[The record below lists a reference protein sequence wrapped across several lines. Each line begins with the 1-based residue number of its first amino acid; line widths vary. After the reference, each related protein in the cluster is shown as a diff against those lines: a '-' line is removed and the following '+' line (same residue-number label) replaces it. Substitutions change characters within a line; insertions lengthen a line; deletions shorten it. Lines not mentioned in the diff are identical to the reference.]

1 MAAPSQFASRY
12 KKDLSMEALRAKV
25 ARRRSTLQKENRHK
39 LFEKGRQLGL
49 ADLSLQL
56 SKDKGISELKE
67 TRETCS
73 QESSSVKQSKGFAA
87 ARRVNERR
95 EMLQRYKEQKELR
108 KLVEQREKA
117 KKGVFKV
124 GLYRPAAPGFLALA
138 PEDPAAAK
146 PKEKVAPAYSGRMTR
161 SKAKIQEGKSLIPSL
176 IPTAPKSS
184 TVCAHGQSLR
194 PAQAGRKQ
202 MGTARGAEKEKAL
215 QTAAQPASNVR
226 VTRAAASAARQVLKP
241 TAPAAT
247 AGNQPQRKTTNGGKQ
262 KQAVRSDTTKIIP
275 SKHEAEKN
283 AQVDPGVKGPAA
295 DSKHSA
301 PAELEQEQTSVE
313 NNNSAPGRPKMCSF
327 APGNFVFQPPS
338 ELANYKVKPMTP
350 SSAEAFL
357 TPIAVWNFSESPVKT
372 NEKSSETKA
381 QKSNLRD
388 RILPSVKD
396 IQEQR
401 MTTGLKG
408 EEGKKFTFSLLFQC
422 FNYHWILNKFLPYF
436 SAGESDEKTSTQ
448 RSNETTPVSTALEG
462 KSDDGGEQEH
472 DVPYF
477 RNILRT
483 ETERLLSQCL
493 QWDGNLELDI
503 PEDAKEMILTTIG
516 QTRLLMEE
524 RFKQFEKLV
533 DNCEF
538 KQGEKET
545 RCTDLDGFWD
555 MINFQIEDVNKKFD
569 NLKKLQD
576 NEWQPLDVPS
586 QAVVKKKAVPGGV
599 PKAKLEAAARAAAR
613 SRLASVKAAM
623 REKMK
628 CEGAADGAG
637 QEMLPQ
643 AEKVVFE
650 AGFFRIESPVKNFT
664 GLLSK
669 TPHRSSQRTPG
680 KQTTP
685 RSSRRTLL
693 PNAPSALPDPED
705 APAKQTPF
713 TQNLKMDQFPSAKT
727 PPLDKLPNGVLEQR
741 AVKIPVFQVLENS
754 SSESKA
760 LGGLEEMELSAAE
773 QGQDVVM
780 CSPEKDPGTETDSAQ
795 PGDPKIH
802 QTDVSCSD
810 LTSTDRNP
818 FDMPMLD
825 AELPFTP
832 VKTKAHKFAAAE
844 AFSDLIVFSPV
855 VPSGD
860 K

>member
-1 MAAPSQFASRY
+1 MAATSQFASRY
-12 KKDLSMEALRAKV
+12 KKDLSTEALRAKV

-39 LFEKGRQLGL
+39 QFEKGRQLGL
-49 ADLSLQL
+49 ADLNVQL
-56 SKDKGISELKE
+56 SKEKGVSQLKE
-67 TRETCS
+67 TKETCS
-73 QESSSVKQSKGFAA
+73 QESSSIKQKQPVSAA
-87 ARRVNERR
+87 TKRMNERR

-124 GLYRPAAPGFLALA
+124 GLYKPAAPGFLALA
-138 PEDPAAAK
+138 PEDPAVAK
-146 PKEKVAPAYSGRMTR
+146 PKEKAAPAFSGRLTR
-161 SKAKIQEGKSLIPSL
+161 SKAKMQEGKSLIPTL

-184 TVCAHGQSLR
+184 TVSAHGQSAR
-194 PAQAGRKQ
+194 PTQAGRKQ
-202 MGTARGAEKEKAL
+202 MGTTKGAEKEKVL
-215 QTAAQPASNVR
+215 QAAAQPASNVR
-226 VTRAAASAARQVLKP
+226 ITRAAASAARQVLKP
-241 TAPAAT
+241 TATAAP
-247 AGNQPQRKTTNGGKQ
+247 AGNQSQRKTTNVGKQ
-262 KQAVRSDTTKIIP
+262 KQAVRPNTTKVIP
-275 SKHEAEKN
+275 SKREVEKN

-295 DSKHSA
+295 DSKHST
-301 PAELEQEQTSVE
+301 PVELEQEQTSVE
-313 NNNSAPGRPKMCSF
+313 NNNSAPERPKTCSF

-350 SSAEAFL
+350 SSAKAFL
-357 TPIAVWNFSESPVKT
+357 TPTAFWNFSKSPVKR

-381 QKSNLRD
+381 QKPNLRS
-388 RILPSVKD
+388 RILPSVKG
-396 IQEQR
+396 IQEQQ
-401 MTTGLKG
+401 MTTSSEG
-408 EEGKKFTFSLLFQC
+408 EE
-422 FNYHWILNKFLPYF
+422 
-436 SAGESDEKTSTQ
+436 GESDEKTSTR

-462 KSDDGGEQEH
+462 KSDDTGEQEH

-477 RNILRT
+477 RNILQT
-483 ETERLLSQCL
+483 QTERLLSQCL

-503 PEDAKEMILTTIG
+503 PEDAKDLIHTTIG
-516 QTRLLMEE
+516 QTRLLIEE
-524 RFKQFEKLV
+524 RFKQFEGLV

-586 QAVVKKKAVPGGV
+586 QAVVKKKAVPVGV

-628 CEGAADGAG
+628 CEGA
-637 QEMLPQ
+637 LPQ

-650 AGFFRIESPVKNFT
+650 AGFFRVESPVKNFS

-693 PNAPSALPDPED
+693 PNTPSALPDPED
-705 APAKQTPF
+705 ATAKQTPF
-713 TQNLKMDQFPSAKT
+713 AQNLKMDQFPTAKT
-727 PPLDKLPNGVLEQR
+727 PPLDELPDGVLEQSISMVAEEEICPVASR
-741 AVKIPVFQVLENS
+741 AEGNEVLENS

-760 LGGLEEMELSAAE
+760 MDGMEEMELSTAE
-773 QGQDVVM
+773 QEQDVAM
-780 CSPEKDPGTETDSAQ
+780 CSPEKDSSTETNFAQ
-795 PGDPKIH
+795 SEEPKIH

-810 LTSTDRNP
+810 VTSNDRNP
-818 FDMPMLD
+818 LDMPMLG

-832 VKTKAHKFAAAE
+832 VKTKAQKFAAAE
-844 AFSDLIVFSPV
+844 VFSDLIVFSPA
-855 VPSGD
+855 VPSGG

>member
-12 KKDLSMEALRAKV
+12 KKDLSTEALRAKV

-73 QESSSVKQSKGFAA
+73 QESSSVKQKPAASAA
-87 ARRVNERR
+87 ARRMNERR

-138 PEDPAAAK
+138 PEDPAK
-146 PKEKVAPAYSGRMTR
+146 PKEKAAPAYSGRITR

-184 TVCAHGQSLR
+184 TVSAHGQSLR

-202 MGTARGAEKEKAL
+202 MGTARGAEKEKVL

-247 AGNQPQRKTTNGGKQ
+247 AGNQPQRKTTNVGKQ
-262 KQAVRSDTTKIIP
+262 KQAVRPDTTKIIP
-275 SKHEAEKN
+275 SKHEVEKN

-301 PAELEQEQTSVE
+301 PVELEQEQTSVE
-313 NNNSAPGRPKMCSF
+313 NNNSAPGRPKTCSF

-350 SSAEAFL
+350 SSAKAFL
-357 TPIAVWNFSESPVKT
+357 TTPAVWNFSKSPVKT

-381 QKSNLRD
+381 QKSNLRG
-388 RILPSVKD
+388 RILPSVKG
-396 IQEQR
+396 IREQQ
-401 MTTGLKG
+401 MTTGVKG
-408 EEGKKFTFSLLFQC
+408 EE
-422 FNYHWILNKFLPYF
+422 
-436 SAGESDEKTSTQ
+436 AGESDEKTSTQ
-448 RSNETTPVSTALEG
+448 RSNETTPVPTALEG
-462 KSDDGGEQEH
+462 KSGDRGEQEH

-477 RNILRT
+477 RNILQT

-503 PEDAKEMILTTIG
+503 PEDAKDLIHTTIG

-524 RFKQFEKLV
+524 RFKQFERLV

-637 QEMLPQ
+637 QQALPQ
-643 AEKVVFE
+643 TEKVVFE
-650 AGFFRIESPVKNFT
+650 AGFFRIESPVKNFA

-680 KQTTP
+680 KQTTL

-693 PNAPSALPDPED
+693 PNAPSALPDPKD
-705 APAKQTPF
+705 PPAKQTPF
-713 TQNLKMDQFPSAKT
+713 AQNLKMDQFPSAKT
-727 PPLDKLPNGVLEQR
+727 PPLDKLPNGVLEQSISMVAEAEICPVASR
-741 AVKIPVFQVLENS
+741 AEGNEVLENS
-754 SSESKA
+754 SGESKA

-780 CSPEKDPGTETDSAQ
+780 CSPEKDPGTEADSAQ

-810 LTSTDRNP
+810 LTSNDRNP

>member
-1 MAAPSQFASRY
+1 MAATSQFASRY
-12 KKDLSMEALRAKV
+12 KKDLSTETLRAKV

-49 ADLSLQL
+49 GDLNVQL
-56 SKDKGISELKE
+56 SKEKGISELKE

-87 ARRVNERR
+87 TRRMNERR

-138 PEDPAAAK
+138 PEDPAVAK
-146 PKEKVAPAYSGRMTR
+146 PKEKAPPAYSGRMTR

-194 PAQAGRKQ
+194 PAQAGHKQ
-202 MGTARGAEKEKAL
+202 MGTAKGAEKEKVL
-215 QTAAQPASNVR
+215 QPAAQPASNVR
-226 VTRAAASAARQVLKP
+226 ITRAAASAARQVLKP
-241 TAPAAT
+241 AAPAAT
-247 AGNQPQRKTTNGGKQ
+247 AGNQPQRKTTNVGKQ
-262 KQAVRSDTTKIIP
+262 KQTVRPDITKVIP
-275 SKHEAEKN
+275 SKHEVEKN
-283 AQVDPGVKGPAA
+283 ALVDPGVKGPAA

-301 PAELEQEQTSVE
+301 PVELKQEQTSVE
-313 NNNSAPGRPKMCSF
+313 NNNPAPGRPKMCSF

-338 ELANYKVKPMTP
+338 ELANYKVKPLTP
-350 SSAEAFL
+350 SSAKAFL
-357 TPIAVWNFSESPVKT
+357 TPTAVWNFSKSPLKKS
-372 NEKSSETKA
+372 EKSSETKA
-381 QKSNLRD
+381 QKSNLRS
-388 RILPSVKD
+388 RILPSGKG
-396 IQEQR
+396 IQEQQ
-401 MTTGLKG
+401 MTTSVKG
-408 EEGKKFTFSLLFQC
+408 EEG
-422 FNYHWILNKFLPYF
+422 
-436 SAGESDEKTSTQ
+436 ESEEKTSTQ

-462 KSDDGGEQEH
+462 KSDDTGEQEH

-503 PEDAKEMILTTIG
+503 PEDAKDLIHTTIG

-524 RFKQFEKLV
+524 RFKQFERLV

-628 CEGAADGAG
+628 CEGAADGAQ
-637 QEMLPQ
+637 QETLPQ

-669 TPHRSSQRTPG
+669 TPHRSSQRAPG

-693 PNAPSALPDPED
+693 PSTPSALCDPED
-705 APAKQTPF
+705 ATAKQTPLA
-713 TQNLKMDQFPSAKT
+713 QNLKMDQFPTAET
-727 PPLDKLPNGVLEQR
+727 PPLDKLPDDAWICSDITVTWLGT
-741 AVKIPVFQVLENS
+741 VKIPVFQVLENS

-760 LGGLEEMELSAAE
+760 LGGMEEMELSTAE

-780 CSPEKDPGTETDSAQ
+780 CSPEKDPGTETNCAQ
-795 PGDPKIH
+795 PGDPKIQ
-802 QTDVSCSD
+802 QTVVQDSACSSNTD
-810 LTSTDRNP
+810 STFQFLP
-818 FDMPMLD
+818 QPMLD

-832 VKTKAHKFAAAE
+832 VKTKAQKFAAAE
-844 AFSDLIVFSPV
+844 VFSDLIVFSPV
-855 VPSGD
+855 APSE
-860 K
+860 

>member
-1 MAAPSQFASRY
+1 MAATSQFASRY
-12 KKDLSMEALRAKV
+12 KRDLSTEALRAKV

-39 LFEKGRQLGL
+39 QFEKGRQFGL
-49 ADLSLQL
+49 ADLNVQP
-56 SKDKGISELKE
+56 SKEKGISELKE

-73 QESSSVKQSKGFAA
+73 QESSSVKQKQPGSAA
-87 ARRVNERR
+87 SRRMNERR

-124 GLYRPAAPGFLALA
+124 GLYKPAAPGFLALA
-138 PEDPAAAK
+138 PEDPAVAK
-146 PKEKVAPAYSGRMTR
+146 PKEKAAPAFSGRMTR
-161 SKAKIQEGKSLIPSL
+161 SKAKIQEGKSLIPTL

-184 TVCAHGQSLR
+184 TVSAHGQSVR

-202 MGTARGAEKEKAL
+202 MGTAKGAEKEKVL
-215 QTAAQPASNVR
+215 QAAPQPASNVR
-226 VTRAAASAARQVLKP
+226 ITRAAASAARQVLKP
-241 TAPAAT
+241 TATAAT
-247 AGNQPQRKTTNGGKQ
+247 AGNQSQRKTTNVGKQ
-262 KQAVRSDTTKIIP
+262 KQAVRPDTTKVIP
-275 SKHEAEKN
+275 SKRQVEKN

-295 DSKHSA
+295 DSKHST
-301 PAELEQEQTSVE
+301 PVELEQEQTSVE
-313 NNNSAPGRPKMCSF
+313 NNNFAPGRPKTCSF

-350 SSAEAFL
+350 SSAKAFL
-357 TPIAVWNFSESPVKT
+357 TPTAFWNFSKSPVKK

-381 QKSNLRD
+381 QKPNLRS
-388 RILPSVKD
+388 RILPSVKG
-396 IQEQR
+396 IHEQQ
-401 MTTGLKG
+401 MTTSLEG
-408 EEGKKFTFSLLFQC
+408 EE
-422 FNYHWILNKFLPYF
+422 
-436 SAGESDEKTSTQ
+436 AGESGEKTSTQ

-462 KSDDGGEQEH
+462 KSDDTGEQEH

-477 RNILRT
+477 RNILRIQ
-483 ETERLLSQCL
+483 TERLLSQCL

-503 PEDAKEMILTTIG
+503 PEDAKDLIHTTIG
-516 QTRLLMEE
+516 QTRLLIEE
-524 RFKQFEKLV
+524 RFKQFEGLV

-545 RCTDLDGFWD
+545 KCTDLDGFWD

-586 QAVVKKKAVPGGV
+586 QAVVKKKAVPVGV

-628 CEGAADGAG
+628 CEGAADGAH

-650 AGFFRIESPVKNFT
+650 AGFFRVESPVKNFS
-664 GLLSK
+664 GLLLK

-693 PNAPSALPDPED
+693 PNTPSALRDPED
-705 APAKQTPF
+705 ATAKQTP
-713 TQNLKMDQFPSAKT
+713 QNLKMDQFPTAKT
-727 PPLDKLPNGVLEQR
+727 PPLDKLPNGVLEQSISMVAEEEICPVASR
-741 AVKIPVFQVLENS
+741 AEGNEVLENS

-760 LGGLEEMELSAAE
+760 MDGMEEMELSAAE
-773 QGQDVVM
+773 QGQDVAM
-780 CSPEKDPGTETDSAQ
+780 CSPEKDPGTETNFAQ
-795 PGDPKIH
+795 SGEPKIH

-810 LTSTDRNP
+810 LTSSDRNP
-818 FDMPMLD
+818 LDMPMLD

-832 VKTKAHKFAAAE
+832 VKTKAQKFAAAE
-844 AFSDLIVFSPV
+844 VFSDLIVFSPV